1 MLQAIPGLP
10 DAEGMLAWFIM
21 DSMEKLIAEGAEN
34 RKADKKLE
42 DKVNHIAK
50 QVKQLAEDL
59 RRKVTVGELAEET
72 GIPEEEIRD
81 VYRLS
86 GYVIEDLEDK

>member
-1 MLQAIPGLP
+1 MLGAAENAQ

-21 DSMEKLIAEGAEN
+21 DSMEKLIAEGTKS
-34 RKADKKLE
+34 RSADKKLE
-42 DKVNHIAK
+42 DKVNHIAEQAK
-50 QVKQLAEDL
+50 ELAEDL
-59 RRKVTVGELAEET
+59 RRKVTVKELSEET

-86 GYVIEDLEDK
+86 GYVIEDLKD